1 MACVLTCGIRSR
13 PKVLIGDFLQHAIV
27 ISIKE
32 MKSYLILSQGATG
45 ASNEATHYSNHCH
58 ERCL

>member
-13 PKVLIGDFLQHAIV
+13 PKVLIGDFLQHANV

-32 MKSYLILSQGATG
+32 MKSYLILSQG